1 MANVLNTI
9 YEGDFCNKSGEDI
22 FIKLKKRM
30 PDTDPV
36 PDHVRIIFSGEENE
50 ALVIEYSD
58 KGDIKSVPI
67 YGSGC
72 SLNIIAEGDF
82 ELSSLYTAD
91 EREWKIEISGA
102 WNHSSWLIPDSCSE
116 PYASKPYPV
125 SVKGTD
131 AVGTLESVPFLQE
144 DGTKYKGF
152 IKDIDVLRFAL
163 QKTDLDLG
171 FSIAINTFED
181 SMNTLICPLAQSY
194 INVDAFVDTDG
205 NAFSC
210 LEVIRSIAE
219 RWFAQLHQFNGR
231 WQLVNILEKSKGVV
245 NCWNFSSAG
254 VTEASTTLGNEI
266 NAGGITEELQPVGD
280 VSFAKALASS
290 TAYYRYGYPAN
301 QLVNGNMDTWSSYP
315 TGLPDGWITQGGA
328 VAHTETR
335 MVPVDDN
342 DPDGP
347 QKETTDHYI
356 VIDSSGSSGRIFNNN
371 GVSIRATEQV
381 TVNFD
386 MQVPGAPGGA
396 SLIFLY
402 LGVLISDGAGN
413 YFTAEN
419 GWQSG
424 FAFYVIRYRSGDF
437 GGQVTVNFK
446 VNSRDSDYT
455 LYFGVQS
462 LQEAGPADYA
472 TKINNVQVT
481 PAVTADQTKPPVGI
495 YNRQKTLTKQTYTKD
510 PILLL
515 HGDEPNNKRTSQI
528 SIGFPP
534 PIVPSD
540 KWKRAGITESES
552 LLHIVAN
559 SELITHSQPYNILE
573 ANFIGFGQ
581 IDINTLLS
589 VTFLPGKYIFLSG
602 RFDLK
607 KDERKLRFAQVLTEQ
622 IPFTE
627 EVKED
632 YGTEKDKNGVSVG
645 TPTGVNSPSS
655 GGANIDLTGYALSS
669 DIPVKA
675 SAIETSAGTNDDK
688 FITPFKLLG
697 WWTNIKTLAA
707 TISGLWNFTTRPTY
721 NGAGLITLSDLPA
734 PVDISGKANIASP
747 TFTGDPKAPTPA
759 SGDNDNSIATTQFVQ
774 AALSLLKGS
783 DTVLIKNAAYTV
795 LVTDFG
801 SNGNVTLYVD
811 TTSGNIAITLPT
823 AANMDG
829 YTANIIKTSSDV
841 NSVVVTATINGI
853 TNDLLSNQYDAGTYK
868 SNGSLIFKF

>member
-1 MANVLNTI
+1 MADVLNTV

-30 PDTDPV
+30 DDADPV
-36 PDHVRIIFSGEENE
+36 PDPIRIIFAGENE
-50 ALVIEYSD
+50 EPLVIEYSD
-58 KGDIKSVPI
+58 KGDIKSIPI

-82 ELSSLYTAD
+82 ELSSLYTND
-91 EREWKIEISGA
+91 EREWRIEISGA

-131 AVGTLESVPFLQE
+131 AIGTLESVPFLQE

-163 QKTDLDLG
+163 EKTDLDLG

-181 SMNTLICPLAQSY
+181 SMNTLICPLAQAY
-194 INVDAFVDTDG
+194 INVDAFIDTDG

-231 WQLVNILEKSKGVV
+231 WQLVNILEKSKGIV

-254 VTEASTTLGNEI
+254 VTEVSTTLGNEI
-266 NAGGITEELQPVGD
+266 NAGGITEDLQPVGD
-280 VSFAKALASS
+280 VAFAKALASS
-290 TAYYRYGYPAN
+290 AAYYRYGYPAN
-301 QLVNGNMDTWSSYP
+301 QLLNGNMDAWTSAPS
-315 TGLPDGWITQGGA
+315 GLPDGWSLVGGA
-328 VAHTETR
+328 TGHTETR
-335 MVPVDDN
+335 FA
-342 DPDGP
+342 DGQP
-347 QKETTDHYI
+347 TTDHYI
-356 VIDSSGSSGRIFNNN
+356 VIDSSGSAGYLYNSN
-371 GVSIRATEQV
+371 GVLVRASETA

-386 MQVPGAPGGA
+386 ILVPTAPGGA

-402 LGVLISDGAGN
+402 LGVIISDGTN
-413 YFTAEN
+413 FFTAEN
-419 GWQSG
+419 GWQSTFG
-424 FAFYVIRYRSGDF
+424 FYVIRYRSGDF

-446 VNSRDSDYT
+446 VNARDADYN
-455 LYFGVQS
+455 LFFGVQS
-462 LQEAGPADYA
+462 LQEAGSADYP
-472 TKINNVQVT
+472 TSVNNVQIT
-481 PAVTADQTKPPVGI
+481 PSVTADQTKPPVGL

-515 HGDEPNNKRTSQI
+515 HSDEPNSKRTSQI

-534 PIVPSD
+534 PVVPSD
-540 KWKRAGITESES
+540 KWARAAITESES
-552 LLHIVAN
+552 LSHIVAN

-581 IDINTLLS
+581 IDVNTLLS

-632 YGTEKDKNGVSVG
+632 YGTEKDKNGISVG

-675 SAIETSAGTNDDK
+675 SAIETAAGTNDDK

-707 TISGLWNFTTRPTY
+707 TISGLWNFTIRPQF
-721 NGAGLITLSDLPA
+721 GGSGLALLSEIPSLTGYA
-734 PVDISGKANIASP
+734 PLASP
-747 TFTGDPKAPTPA
+747 TFTGDPKAPTPSA
-759 SGDNDNSIATTQFVQ
+759 GDNDTSIATTAFVANAIAS
-774 AALSLLKGS
+774 AAP
-783 DTVLIKNAAYTV
+783 NYTGV
-795 LVTDFG
+795 SANYSILATDG
-801 SNGNVTLYVD
+801 TINVTANSP
-811 TTSGNIAITLPT
+811 TITLPT
-823 AANMDG
+823 AIGVSGKIYRVKNSGTGTVTIATSLTQLIDG
-829 YTANIIKTSSDV
+829 SSTKIINT
-841 NSVVVTATINGI
+841 
-853 TNDLLSNQYDAGTYK
+853 QYSMFALQ
-868 SNGSLIFKF
+868 SNGANWMIIGAL

>member
-30 PDTDPV
+30 LDTDPV
-36 PDHVRIIFSGEENE
+36 PDPIRIIFAGEENE
-50 ALVIEYSD
+50 PAVIEYSD

-91 EREWKIEISGA
+91 EREWRIEISGA
-102 WNHSSWLIPDSCSE
+102 WQHSSWLIPDSCSE
-116 PYASKPYPV
+116 PYASKPYEV

-131 AVGTLESVPFLQE
+131 AIGTLESVPFLQE

-163 QKTDLDLG
+163 AKTDLDLG
-171 FSIAINTFED
+171 FAIGINTFED
-181 SMNTLICPLAQSY
+181 SMNTLTCPLAQSY
-194 INVDAFVDTDG
+194 INVDAFIDTDG
-205 NAFSC
+205 NSFSC
-210 LEVIRSIAE
+210 LEVIRSIME
-219 RWFAQLHQFNGR
+219 RWFAQLHQFGGV
-231 WQLVNILEKSKGVV
+231 WQVINILEKSKGPV
-245 NCWNFSSAG
+245 NCWNFDKDG
-254 VTEASTTLGNEI
+254 VVLTGSIIGNEI

-280 VSFAKALASS
+280 IAFAKALASS

-315 TGLPDGWITQGGA
+315 TGLPDGWVTQGGA

-381 TVNFD
+381 TINFD

-396 SLIFLY
+396 ALIFLY
-402 LGVLISDGAGN
+402 LGVLISDGSGN

-462 LQEAGPADYA
+462 LQEAGSADYA

-481 PAVTADQTKPPVGI
+481 PAVTADQTKPPVGL

-528 SIGFPP
+528 SIGLPP
-534 PIVPSD
+534 PTVPSD
-540 KWKRAGITESES
+540 KWSRAGITESES
-552 LLHIVAN
+552 LLHIIAN
-559 SELITHSQPYNILE
+559 SELITHSQPYRILE
-573 ANFIGFGQ
+573 ANFIGFGL
-581 IDINTLLS
+581 ININTLLS

-655 GGANIDLTGYALSS
+655 GGATIDLSGYALTS

-675 SAIETSAGTNDDK
+675 DATETAAGTNDDK

-707 TISGLWNFTTRPTY
+707 TISGLWNFTTRPQF
-721 NGAGLITLSDLPA
+721 GGGGLALLSEIPSLTGYA
-734 PVDISGKANIASP
+734 PLASP
-747 TFTGDPKAPTPA
+747 TFTGDPKAPTPTA
-759 SGDNDNSIATTQFVQ
+759 GDNDTSIATTAFVSNAIAS
-774 AALSLLKGS
+774 AAPSYVGVSANYSILATDG
-783 DTVLIKNAAYTV
+783 TV
-795 LVTDFG
+795 
-801 SNGNVTLYVD
+801 NVTANSP
-811 TTSGNIAITLPT
+811 TITLPT
-823 AANMDG
+823 AIG
-829 YTANIIKTSSDV
+829 VSGKIYRIKNSGTGTVTISTTSSQLIDG
-841 NSVVVTATINGI
+841 SSTKIIN
-853 TNDLLSNQYDAGTYK
+853 TQYSMLALQ
-868 SNGSLIFKF
+868 SNGANWMIIGAL

>member
-1 MANVLNTI
+1 MADVLNTI
-9 YEGDFCNKSGEDI
+9 YSGDFCNKSGEDI
-22 FIKLKKRM
+22 FIELKKRM
-30 PDTDPV
+30 LDTDPV
-36 PDHVRIIFSGEENE
+36 PTPIRIIFAGEDNE
-50 ALVIEYSD
+50 PLVIEYSD

-82 ELSSLYTAD
+82 ELSSLYTND

-102 WNHSSWLIPDSCSE
+102 WQHSSWLIPDSCSE
-116 PYASKPYPV
+116 PYASKPYAV

-131 AVGTLESVPFLQE
+131 AIGTLESVPFLQE

-163 QKTDLDLG
+163 EKTDLDLG
-171 FSIAINTFED
+171 FSIAVNTFED
-181 SMNTLICPLAQSY
+181 SMNTAICPLSQSY
-194 INVDAFVDTDG
+194 INVDAFIDTDG

-210 LEVIRSIAE
+210 LEVIRSIME
-219 RWFAQLHQFNGR
+219 RYFAQLHQFGGV
-231 WQLVNILEKSKGVV
+231 WQVVNILEKSKGPVF
-245 NCWNFSSAG
+245 CWNFNSSG
-254 VTEASTTLGNEI
+254 VSVASSTLGNEI

-290 TAYYRYGYPAN
+290 TAYYRYGYPSN
-301 QLVNGNMDTWSSYP
+301 QLVNGNMDTWTSAP
-315 TGLPDGWITQGGA
+315 VGLPDGWVTQGGA
-328 VAHTETR
+328 AAHTETR
-335 MVPVDDN
+335 FA
-342 DPDGP
+342 DGAP
-347 QKETTDHYI
+347 TTDHYI
-356 VIDSSGSSGRIFNNN
+356 VIDSSGANGYIYNNN
-371 GVSIRATEQV
+371 GVLVRATE
-381 TVNFD
+381 TATINFD
-386 MQVPGAPGGA
+386 MQVPTAPGGA

-402 LGVLISDGAGN
+402 LGVLITDGAGN
-413 YFTAEN
+413 YFSAEN
-419 GWQSG
+419 GWQNTP
-424 FAFYVIRYRSGDF
+424 AFYVIRYRSGDF
-437 GGQVTVNFK
+437 GGQIAVNFK
-446 VNSRDSDYT
+446 VNARDADYT

-462 LQEAGPADYA
+462 LQEVGPADYP

-481 PAVTADQTKPPVGI
+481 PSVTADQTKPPVGI
-495 YNRQKTLTKQTYTKD
+495 YNRQKSLTTQTYTKD

-528 SIGFPP
+528 SIGLPP

-540 KWKRAGITESES
+540 KWKRAGITESVS
-552 LLHIVAN
+552 LLHSVAN
-559 SELITHSQPYNILE
+559 SELITHSQPYRILE
-573 ANFIGFGQ
+573 ADFIGFGL

-607 KDERKLRFAQVLTEQ
+607 KDERKLRFAQVLTDQ

-655 GGANIDLTGYALSS
+655 GGANIDLAGYALKT

-675 SAIETSAGTNDDK
+675 DATETANGTNDDK

-697 WWTNIKTLAA
+697 WWTNIKQSAA

-721 NGAGLITLSDLPA
+721 NGAGLITAADLPA
-734 PVDISGKANIASP
+734 PVDISGKANVVSP

-759 SGDNDNSIATTQFVQ
+759 NGDNDTSIATTQFVQ
-774 AALSLLKGS
+774 TALSLLKGS
-783 DTVLIKNAAYTV
+783 DTVLIKNTAYTV

-823 AANMDG
+823 SANMNG
-829 YTANIIKTSSDV
+829 YTANIIKISSDV